1 MPENGALP
9 SLHQCLLSLH
19 QSLTAF
25 ISLQTNRS
33 KTGSRIW
40 FELRTKGLAGKVN
53 KVKNLTKRVIASL
66 SLRQFSI
73 LFETD
78 TFRSVWKKVLKFNM
92 YPIKQ
97 DVSMILYCL
106 SHCHLPLVVASL
118 AIPSFLSPPIKCK
131 WAQSYNCSFT
141 ECDPAQVL
149 WNSSFC
155 HTAGEKNWQE
165 SHLLMP
171 NINHPCKKKKELLR
185 MKTSVINASHHSK
198 TSTLPSRHI
207 ADDNA
212 RGTQSA
218 PRAKKWFWWME

>member
-25 ISLQTNRS
+25 IPLQTNRS

-78 TFRSVWKKVLKFNM
+78 TFRSVWKKFNM
-92 YPIKQ
+92 YPWICLPAGSIKQ

-106 SHCHLPLVVASL
+106 SHCHLPLIVASL

-155 HTAGEKNWQE
+155 HTAGEKTGK
-165 SHLLMP
+165 SH
-171 NINHPCKKKKELLR
+171 IC
-185 MKTSVINASHHSK
+185 
-198 TSTLPSRHI
+198 
-207 ADDNA
+207 
-212 RGTQSA
+212 
-218 PRAKKWFWWME
+218 

>member
-25 ISLQTNRS
+25 IPLQTNRS

-149 WNSSFC
+149 S
-155 HTAGEKNWQE
+155 HRGGKNWQE

-171 NINHPCKKKKELLR
+171 NINHPCKKKK
-185 MKTSVINASHHSK
+185 KSY
-198 TSTLPSRHI
+198 
-207 ADDNA
+207 
-212 RGTQSA
+212 
-218 PRAKKWFWWME
+218 